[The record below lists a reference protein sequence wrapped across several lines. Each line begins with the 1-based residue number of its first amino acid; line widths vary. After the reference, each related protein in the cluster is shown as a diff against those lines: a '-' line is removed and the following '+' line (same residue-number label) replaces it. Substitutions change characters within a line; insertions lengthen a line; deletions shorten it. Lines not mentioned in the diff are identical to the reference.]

1 MLSSLHTG
9 RETRF
14 RTVREEG
21 PGEHQVHPRQK
32 VRKGCHKPRRV
43 AAFQV
48 SLFPSI
54 SP

>member
-1 MLSSLHTG
+1 MLSSRYTG
-9 RETRF
+9 RETGF

-21 PGEHQVHPRQK
+21 SGEHQIHPRQK

-48 SLFPSI
+48 SLFSTM
-54 SP
+54 SF